1 MSDASSDDPVV
12 EGEILAPEP
21 ETTGVLPE
29 QGGAAAADT
38 KALEAFAL
46 TPSSP
51 TTGGLGVL
59 SVAGVIERLS
69 HGVTGTAAKM
79 LLQVSTARIEADLEK
94 ASTERD
100 AERRSSEEWK
110 EKWHEKDKSTAVL
123 QTKLGIATEVQV
135 VSSILTTIGGIAV
148 GVGGTQLWVLGGLV
162 LALGWIWP
170 YLNRRRT

>member
-1 MSDASSDDPVV
+1 MSDPSSEEDPVV
-12 EGEILAPEP
+12 EAEVVAPEP
-21 ETTGVLPE
+21 ETTGVSPE
-29 QGGAAAADT
+29 QGAAATADT
-38 KALEAFAL
+38 DALQELAL
-46 TPSSP
+46 SP
-51 TTGGLGVL
+51 ASHTGGLGIL
-59 SVAGVIERLS
+59 SVAGVIQRLS
-69 HGVTGTAAKM
+69 HGVTGTAARM
-79 LLQVSTARIEADLEK
+79 LLQVSTARIEAELEE
-94 ASTERD
+94 ATTARD

-170 YLNRRRT
+170 YVNRRRT